1 MLGLFYL
8 ASALVFLLTA
18 AMSSRCISS
27 LFGFFSNLIFQV
39 TSYLALLTFVV
50 DEGVGCGLSYA
61 NFVRG
66 PSFANVLFLP
76 AELSCLTPIVAQSVG
91 FCDVSEGNVQSIQK
105 REKGSLLGHFSAPGP
120 TRKLRVKVT
129 SSPGRAR
136 LLLEEASSL
145 PGQAT
150 MQPPPLISY
159 I

>member
-1 MLGLFYL
+1 LLGLFYL

-91 FCDVSEGNVQSIQK
+91 FCDVSEGNVQNTQK
-105 REKGSLLGHFSAPGP
+105 EGKRVTFGAFLAP
-120 TRKLRVKVT
+120 
-129 SSPGRAR
+129 
-136 LLLEEASSL
+136 E
-145 PGQAT
+145 
-150 MQPPPLISY
+150 PPR
-159 I
+159 